1 MNLTKCSKGHYYD
14 GDKYSACPFCNGAGA
29 ASGGDSMT
37 VAAGPSDMGVT
48 VAASSGSAGVTM
60 AMPGGGGF
68 SSDPVTVKSSA
79 SSEPVTQKSPHS
91 QAAGN
96 YSSVISDFSDITG
109 SSALPDDDAPTQSF
123 YQPMMD
129 NFQNSPA
136 GVPVMTAP
144 VVGWLVCISGSYFGR
159 SFPLKAGRNFVGR
172 SPQADVCLEGEKT
185 VSRDRHAVIIYEPKG
200 RMFIAQPGDSRELFY
215 LNDKVVLDNEKLS
228 PYDII
233 AVGKVELMLMPFCTD
248 KFAWEDLEKKKEAK
262 KNKDEKK
269 KNAGINLNKEAEE
282 SK

>member
-1 MNLTKCSKGHYYD
+1 
-14 GDKYSACPFCNGAGA
+14 
-29 ASGGDSMT
+29 
-37 VAAGPSDMGVT
+37 
-48 VAASSGSAGVTM
+48 
-60 AMPGGGGF
+60 
-68 SSDPVTVKSSA
+68 
-79 SSEPVTQKSPHS
+79 
-91 QAAGN
+91 
-96 YSSVISDFSDITG
+96 
-109 SSALPDDDAPTQSF
+109 
-123 YQPMMD
+123 MMD
-129 NFQNSPA
+129 NLQDSPA

-172 SPQADVCLEGEKT
+172 SPQADVCLEGEKS

-200 RMFIAQPGDSRELFY
+200 RLFIAQPGDSRELFY

-262 KNKDEKK
+262 NNKDEKK